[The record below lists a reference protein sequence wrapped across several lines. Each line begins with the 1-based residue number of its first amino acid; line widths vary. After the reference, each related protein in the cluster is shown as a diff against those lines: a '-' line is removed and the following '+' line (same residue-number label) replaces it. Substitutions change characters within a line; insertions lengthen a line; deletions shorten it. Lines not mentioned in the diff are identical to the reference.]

1 MVNNLSIRIF
11 GLNIFLI
18 KNINKMGKPII
29 NKIKNLLSKKYW
41 QLILLFS
48 TIFKYNRSKKLIIF
62 LAYNKNRL

>member
-29 NKIKNLLSKKYW
+29 NKIKNLLSKKY
-41 QLILLFS
+41 
-48 TIFKYNRSKKLIIF
+48 
-62 LAYNKNRL
+62 